1 MVFLDVISSKYDQF
15 GGRAGRREY
24 WLFMLAYSVALV
36 VALAVDGLI
45 TSALGMAWYDISSP
59 IFAVCFTLTL
69 VPVFALST
77 RRLHDT
83 GRSGRLLILQAFWIP
98 AALFFVSAA
107 EYAVFP
113 AASEIV
119 VFVTLGFVFLVP
131 ALVGVLVMLVIALI
145 PSNEA
150 ENEYGQAGAS
160 TDRPPVFWTVL
171 TTRYSMF
178 SGRASRE
185 EFWLFAWVAFNI
197 VSLAFTFDSVVF
209 TGLAMNGIYPI
220 AMISILA
227 SIVPGIALV
236 ARRFHDIG
244 RSGWWQLPWWV
255 CVISLGPLLVVL
267 GFIRLGPTVLG
278 LTILALIGSIVPFT
292 WLFKRS
298 QEGENKHGGRATV
311 PG

>member
-1 MVFLDVISSKYDQF
+1 MVFLDVIRNRYDQF
-15 GGRAGRREY
+15 GGRAGRREF
-24 WLFMLAYSVALV
+24 WLFMLAYLIALGVALG
-36 VALAVDGLI
+36 VDFLI
-45 TSALGMAWYDISSP
+45 SSALGLAWYEISSP
-59 IFAVCFTLTL
+59 FFAVCFTLAL
-69 VPVFALST
+69 VPVFALSA

-83 GRSGRLLILQAFWIP
+83 GRSGRLLLLQAFWIP
-98 AALFFVSAA
+98 AVLFFASAA

-119 VFVTLGFVFLVP
+119 VFVTLGFAFLVP
-131 ALVGVLVMLVIALI
+131 ALVGAVVMLVIALI
-145 PSNEA
+145 PSKEA

-171 TTRYSMF
+171 KTRYSMF

-185 EFWLFAWVAFNI
+185 EFWLFAWVASNI
-197 VSLAFTFDSVVF
+197 VSLAFTLDSVVF
-209 TGLAMNGIYPI
+209 TDLAMNGVYPI
-220 AMISILA
+220 VMISFLA

-298 QEGENKHGGRATV
+298 QEFENRHGA
-311 PG
+311 PPLAPE